1 MLAVDVYNTRLG
13 AGLGLIEETR
23 ILLELWND
31 NMSVSELI
39 SLARESGQF
48 SGVSARRSLNL
59 ISEGFS
65 TRYLVDDGSPA
76 TLLKQILS
84 EDLSVVF
91 RQLCFVFTCRA
102 HRILADFVTGVYWPG
117 YRTIEKVITYSA
129 SQQNRLKDELAE
141 YHVTTS
147 IDSHFENLLRKMQM
161 AMQEGGANE
170 IGVWVSG
177 FYGSGKS
184 SFTKYLAMAL
194 DDTRKID
201 GEPVLKHLQNRL
213 RGSQSKALLAA
224 VAKSFPAAVVMLD
237 LASEMLAGNAMEEV
251 SNVLYYKVLQWAGYS
266 RNLKVAALE
275 RRLKRDNRLDEFR
288 KRIRKDLGVDW
299 SEVQNDPLALDSVI
313 PEMAHEFYPALFK
326 TPSAFTTS
334 VTEIITFENER
345 VKEMIDIVREH
356 SGKQYVIFVVDEMGQ
371 YVAPA
376 DSLILNV
383 DGLAKNLK
391 AIGDGKVWM
400 IATAQQMLTEDDPK
414 GTLNSQK
421 LFKLK
426 DRFPIQIDLESSD
439 IREICSERLL
449 GKSTAGK
456 ALLKQQFEQHGQKL
470 RNCTKLQDAKYY
482 DSDFSEKVFI
492 DLYPFL
498 PAHFDIL
505 LHLLGALAKSTGGVG
520 LRSAIKVIQDILIQ
534 GPDGKTPVADQEI
547 GWLANTVTLYD
558 ALEKDLRRAFTS
570 VHAAVGKV
578 AIAFHGSEIHQQVA
592 KTVALL
598 QVLGNIP
605 VTVQNVAA
613 LMHPSIEANSC
624 LDQVEAAVQDLFSR
638 AQVPFGERDGNL
650 CFFSEK
656 LNDIE
661 QERVGMPVVGIQA
674 KRIQNEALKEVFSP
688 LPSTRIDDTLPV
700 ATGLKVQSGSQ
711 TISIAGERNPIQT
724 VAEFVAASD
733 FENARTRLIEESR
746 QRISRKTVFLL
757 GKLDDRIESL
767 VADIYRS
774 QEIAQRYRGDVDQEV
789 RDYCSGQADRAAR
802 QTEKL
807 QKAIEKALIEGVL
820 IFQADATAVE
830 TLHESDLKEACKAHL
845 KTVAAKVF
853 DRYKEAPCRADT
865 ELAEQFLKV
874 GNLKAVTSR
883 IDPMGLVK
891 VSGGQPSIDT
901 KVKALVSIR
910 DFIERNGTV
919 DGKRL
924 TDEFTEAPF
933 GWSQD
938 TLRYLV
944 AAMLVAGEIK
954 LKVSG
959 HDVTVS
965 GQQALDALRTN
976 QSFRKVGISLRDGRP
991 SLETMARA
999 AERLTD
1005 LYGEQ
1010 VLPLEDVIAEAAAR
1024 ELPDFQYKLGPLGT
1038 RLASLGLAGAETA
1051 DSLGREIAD
1060 MLLTDASDAPARF
1073 GGESSSLYD
1082 GLKWATDVHAAFAGG
1097 LDVAIREYRKLAE
1110 DLRALPASGIPQKL
1124 QADLEDQLRIMDD
1137 KLSEPGFVKHAADL
1151 NTTLTHI
1158 RSQTRAAAESM
1169 QVAHLQLLKDTQ
1181 SELHLVPE
1189 WKELTQEEQGNCL
1202 SALDDLRTEVTLDV
1216 AGIQRLVNSQFV
1228 ISSKA
1233 NDLKKHIQDLGAR
1246 RRRDRQEEQREQ
1258 ARQDGKQKLERT
1270 VSMPASITST
1280 EILTKA
1286 ISDLLEVHE
1295 AAVGYGEIRVNIIV
1309 E

>member
-1 MLAVDVYNTRLG
+1 MADQ
-13 AGLGLIEETR
+13 IK
-23 ILLELWND
+23 
-31 NMSVSELI
+31 
-39 SLARESGQF
+39 
-48 SGVSARRSLNL
+48 
-59 ISEGFS
+59 
-65 TRYLVDDGSPA
+65 
-76 TLLKQILS
+76 TLFDPSRNI
-84 EDLSVVF
+84 
-91 RQLCFVFTCRA
+91 
-102 HRILADFVTGVYWPG
+102 

-141 YHVTTS
+141 YHVTSS
-147 IDSHFENLLRKMQM
+147 IDTHFENLLRKMQM

-184 SFTKYLAMAL
+184 SFTKYLATAL

-213 RGSQSKALLAA
+213 RGKQSKSLLAA
-224 VAKSFPAAVVMLD
+224 VAANYPAAVVMLD

-275 RRLKRDNRLDEFR
+275 RRLKKDNKLEDF
-288 KRIRKDLGVDW
+288 KKKVSDDLGVDW

-313 PEMAHEFYPALFK
+313 PELAHAFYPTLFK
-326 TPSAFTTS
+326 TASAFTTS
-334 VTEIITFENER
+334 VAEIITFENER

-371 YVAPA
+371 YVASTDA
-376 DSLILNV
+376 LILNV

-456 ALLKQQFEQHGQKL
+456 ALLKKQFEQHGQKL
-470 RNCTKLQDAKYY
+470 RNSTKLQDAKYY

-534 GPDGKTPVADQEI
+534 GPDGKTPVADQQI

-605 VTVQNVAA
+605 VTVPNVAA
-613 LMHPSIEANSC
+613 LMHPSIDADSS
-624 LDQVEAAVQDLFSR
+624 LDKVEAAVQDLVDK
-638 AQVPFGERDGNL
+638 AQVPFGEREGNL

-661 QERVGMPVVGIQA
+661 QERAGMPVVGIHA
-674 KRIQNEALKEVFSP
+674 KRIQNEALKEVLSP
-688 LPSTRIDDTLPV
+688 LPSTRVDDTLPV
-700 ATGLKVQSGSQ
+700 STGLKVQNGSQ

-724 VAEFVAASD
+724 IVEFVAPAD
-733 FENARTRLIEESR
+733 FENARVRLIEESR
-746 QRISRKTVFLL
+746 QRISRKMVFLL
-757 GKLDDRIESL
+757 GKQDDRIETL
-767 VADIYRS
+767 VTDIFRS
-774 QEIAQRYRGDVDQEV
+774 QEIAQRYRNDVDQEV
-789 RDYCSGQADRAAR
+789 RDYCSGQADRATR

-807 QKAIEKALIEGVL
+807 QKAIEKALVEGVL
-820 IFQADATAVE
+820 IFEADATAVE
-830 TLHESDLKEACKAHL
+830 TLHESDLKEACKSHL
-845 KTVAAKVF
+845 KNVATKVF
-853 DRYKEAPCRADT
+853 DRYKEATFRADT

-874 GNLKAVTSR
+874 SNLKAVTSK

-901 KVKALVSIR
+901 KNKALISIR

-944 AAMLVAGEIK
+944 AALLVAGDIK

-959 HDVTVS
+959 HDVTVN
-965 GQQALDALRTN
+965 GQQALEALRTN
-976 QSFRKVGISLRDGRP
+976 QSFRKVGISLRDGKP
-991 SLETMARA
+991 SIETMARA

-1010 VLPLEDVIAEAAAR
+1010 VLPLEEMIAETAAK
-1024 ELPDFQYKLGPLGT
+1024 ELPDFQYKLGPLGHK
-1038 RLASLGLAGAETA
+1038 LSALGLSGADTA

-1060 MLLTDASDAPARF
+1060 MLLTDASDATARF

-1082 GLKWATDVHAAFAGG
+1082 GLKWATEVNTAFATGF
-1097 LDVAIREYRKLAE
+1097 DQAIKEYRELTK
-1110 DLRALPASGIPQKL
+1110 DIRALPASGIPQKL
-1124 QADLEDQLRIMDD
+1124 QAELEDQLKVMDE
-1137 KLSEPGFVKHAADL
+1137 KLSETGFVKHAADL

-1158 RSQTRAAAESM
+1158 RSQTKAAAQSM
-1169 QVAHLQLLKDTQ
+1169 QAAYLDALKETQ
-1181 SELHLVPE
+1181 SELHLIPE
-1189 WKELTQEEQGNCL
+1189 WSELTQKERVNCL
-1202 SALDDLRTEVTLDV
+1202 ASLDELRIETTQDV
-1216 AGIQRLVNSQFV
+1216 AGLQKLVNGQFML
-1228 ISSKA
+1228 SSKA
-1233 NDLKKHIQDLGAR
+1233 NDLKKHIQELGTKR
-1246 RRRDRQEEQREQ
+1246 KKERQEEERKQ
-1258 ARQDGKQKLERT
+1258 AKKDGKKKLERT
-1270 VSMPASITST
+1270 VSIPSTITST
-1280 EILTKA
+1280 EILSKA
-1286 ISDLLEVHE
+1286 ISDLQEVRDS
-1295 AAVGYGEIRVNIIV
+1295 AAGYSEFSITLNVQ
-1309 E
+1309 